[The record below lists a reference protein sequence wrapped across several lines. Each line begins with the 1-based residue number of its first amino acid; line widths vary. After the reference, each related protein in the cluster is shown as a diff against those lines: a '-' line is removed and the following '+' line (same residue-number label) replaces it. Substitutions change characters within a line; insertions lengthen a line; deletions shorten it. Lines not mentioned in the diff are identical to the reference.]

1 MNNPLISVIVPVYNS
16 EEYLHRCIDSILSQT
31 HTDFE
36 LLLINDGSTDS
47 SGIICDE
54 YAVKDSR
61 IRVFHKSNGG
71 VSSARNLG
79 LDHAKGK
86 YISFIDSDDVV
97 YPNYL
102 SVLFQNID
110 KCDLS
115 YIGILGY
122 DVALQ
127 KTGEWTH
134 FEEQIIRIDQ
144 TDEELIVKNNLLEV
158 GYPYGKLFHQKIIET
173 YNIRFDER
181 ISYQEDL
188 IFTLQYISKCK
199 TVYVSKEY
207 GYIWHI
213 QPNSNSLSHRLLDW
227 NQLILISQIL
237 KELYDNLFKRCSIRK
252 SHIDYLQSKYI
263 IGNIRLCIHHLYKSQ
278 YSDTTCKNA
287 LEQIILNL
295 RISLKLYDY
304 NPNNLKHLGLTIFIA
319 SYLPLKLKHF
329 ILKFIFKY
337 K

>member
-16 EEYLHRCIDSILSQT
+16 EKYLHRCIDSILSQT

-54 YAVKDSR
+54 YAAKDSR

-86 YISFIDSDDVV
+86 YISFVDSDDET

-115 YIGILGY
+115 YIGILKY

-127 KTGEWTH
+127 KTCEWTH

-199 TVYVSKEY
+199 TVYVSKEC
-207 GYIWHI
+207 GYIWYI
-213 QPNSNSLSHRLLDW
+213 QPNNNSLSHRLLDW
-227 NQLILISQIL
+227 NQLILVAHISN
-237 KELYDNLFKRCSIRK
+237 ELFDNLFKCCSIRK
-252 SHIDYLQSKYI
+252 SHKDYLQSKYI
-263 IGNIRLCIHHLYKSQ
+263 IGNIRASVYYLYKTH
-278 YSDTTCKNA
+278 YDDIICINA
-287 LEQIILNL
+287 LKIIIPQL
-295 RISLKLYDY
+295 RLSLKRYVY
-304 NPNNLKHLGLTIFIA
+304 KTNVIKHQVITMFII

-329 ILKFIFKY
+329 TLKRIY

>member
-16 EEYLHRCIDSILSQT
+16 EKYLHRCIDSILSQT

-36 LLLINDGSTDS
+36 LLLINDGSTDN

-54 YAVKDSR
+54 YAAKDSR

-86 YISFIDSDDVV
+86 YISFVDSDDET

-102 SVLFQNID
+102 SVLFQNIN

-115 YIGILGY
+115 YIGILKY

-207 GYIWHI
+207 GYIWYI
-213 QPNSNSLSHRLLDW
+213 QPNNNSLSHRLLDW
-227 NQLILISQIL
+227 NQLILVAHISN
-237 KELYDNLFKRCSIRK
+237 ELFDNLFKC
-252 SHIDYLQSKYI
+252 
-263 IGNIRLCIHHLYKSQ
+263 
-278 YSDTTCKNA
+278 
-287 LEQIILNL
+287 
-295 RISLKLYDY
+295 
-304 NPNNLKHLGLTIFIA
+304 
-319 SYLPLKLKHF
+319 
-329 ILKFIFKY
+329 
-337 K
+337 

>member
-16 EEYLHRCIDSILSQT
+16 EKYLHRCIDSILSQT

-36 LLLINDGSTDS
+36 LLLINDGSTDN

-54 YAVKDSR
+54 YAAKDSR

-86 YISFIDSDDVV
+86 YISFVDSDDET

-102 SVLFQNID
+102 SVLFQNIN

-115 YIGILGY
+115 YIGILKY

-207 GYIWHI
+207 GYIWYV

-252 SHIDYLQSKYI
+252 SHMDYLQSKYI
-263 IGNIRLCIHHLYKSQ
+263 IGNIRASVYYLYKTQ
-278 YSDTTCKNA
+278 NDETVCKNA
-287 LEQIILNL
+287 LRKIIPQLRLSLKRYAYKTKVIKHQII
-295 RISLKLYDY
+295 
-304 NPNNLKHLGLTIFIA
+304 TIFIE

-329 ILKFIFKY
+329 ILKRIY